1 MPTLGRITK
10 TDLSDLSWM
19 NGWDCHQPNL
29 SGSRFGLE
37 LAQLAYDFKTEPWIN
52 AGWTDIAIQVD
63 RRVLSGIHIP
73 ENGADWRQSLMNQL
87 IPKLAQRLTVLS
99 NPITQLR
106 GLKDESLFYDTGK
119 AITMVK
125 PLPDNRFVVAIGFT
139 GTGKRPQ
146 DWISNLRFEHPE
158 GLHEG
163 FNDLALLYEGNAEEI
178 QFPTAAGILGLDKL
192 TLQDVLQECGQEN
205 SRFTLLMAGH
215 SQGAAVLQVWTMR
228 RLREGLQPGNLVGM
242 GFACPTVAKGLE
254 QEENGFP
261 LTLFASKD
269 DVFTRIGL
277 CEHLGC
283 MQLFEPDDAF
293 RAQSYA
299 EYWDKPL
306 FHQMLD
312 LMHQVHCTEDAMVM
326 ILGFLEA
333 FEGVPRKEAGAAM
346 AIFIKALMVE
356 RWLPMAEETVGKML
370 RFMRLS
376 IARYY
381 ALLNGIAPPR
391 EEVEKARFLAQQMLI
406 DYRAPDITTM
416 FFETLTKTHS
426 LSGSALGQEDLAPYS
441 YMVVRGFHGI
451 KPA

>member
-29 SGSRFGLE
+29 SGSGLA
-37 LAQLAYDFKTEPWIN
+37 LSWRSWPMTSRQSPDQR
-52 AGWTDIAIQVD
+52 GWTDIAIQVD

-178 QFPTAAGILGLDKL
+178 QFH
-192 TLQDVLQECGQEN
+192 CG
-205 SRFTLLMAGH
+205 RH
-215 SQGAAVLQVWTMR
+215 PW
-228 RLREGLQPGNLVGM
+228 P
-242 GFACPTVAKGLE
+242 
-254 QEENGFP
+254 
-261 LTLFASKD
+261 
-269 DVFTRIGL
+269 
-277 CEHLGC
+277 
-283 MQLFEPDDAF
+283 
-293 RAQSYA
+293 
-299 EYWDKPL
+299 
-306 FHQMLD
+306 
-312 LMHQVHCTEDAMVM
+312 
-326 ILGFLEA
+326 
-333 FEGVPRKEAGAAM
+333 
-346 AIFIKALMVE
+346 
-356 RWLPMAEETVGKML
+356 
-370 RFMRLS
+370 
-376 IARYY
+376 
-381 ALLNGIAPPR
+381 
-391 EEVEKARFLAQQMLI
+391 
-406 DYRAPDITTM
+406 
-416 FFETLTKTHS
+416 
-426 LSGSALGQEDLAPYS
+426 
-441 YMVVRGFHGI
+441 
-451 KPA
+451 